1 MLSCMIDKCKIKVI
15 TTQKNIHL
23 YLTGKKKKDFLYIPA
38 SIKLSENLTTDDMNH
53 FHNSHHIS

>member
-1 MLSCMIDKCKIKVI
+1 MQNQSYYYTEEYPSLSHGK
-15 TTQKNIHL
+15 
-23 YLTGKKKKDFLYIPA
+23 KKKKDFLYIPA

>member
-1 MLSCMIDKCKIKVI
+1 MQNQSYYYTEEYPSLS
-15 TTQKNIHL
+15 H
-23 YLTGKKKKDFLYIPA
+23 GKKKKDFLYIPA